1 VVTIG
6 SIHGGNRFNIIP
18 DEVEMVGTIRTL
30 DEGMRDDIHKRIK
43 QTAEMIA
50 QSGGATAEVE
60 IEKPYAVTVNSEA
73 LAAQMLPTVKRVAGE
88 NNVAPG
94 PKLTGAEDFSFFA
107 QKVPGVFYFIG
118 ITPPGSDLSNVAY
131 NHSPKFFV
139 DESGLQLGVRL
150 LANLTVDFM
159 NSKQ

>member
-1 VVTIG
+1 MVTIG

-18 DEVEMVGTIRTL
+18 DEVEMVGTVRTL

-50 QSGGATAEVE
+50 QSGGATAEVS
-60 IEKPYAVTVNSEA
+60 IEKPYAVTVNNEA
-73 LAAQMLPTVKRVAGE
+73 LTAQMLPTVQRVAGTA
-88 NNVAPG
+88 NVAPG
-94 PKLTGAEDFSFFA
+94 PKLTGAEDFSFYL

-118 ITPPGSDLSNVAY
+118 ITPPGSDMTKVAL

-139 DESGLQLGVRL
+139 DEAGLQLGVRL
-150 LANLTVDFM
+150 LANVTFDFM
-159 NSKQ
+159 QSKR